1 MALPSREQN
10 DDGQGILIAD
20 PARGL
25 AKGEVDRLDGG
36 AQYRVHKNLRRR
48 TVVKLGKSNKALSL
62 LVKQTMTVE
71 AITTSMRSMGKGSWA
86 ILAGLL
92 ILLVGTIVFSYLG
105 WVSAAGT
112 DVPASGYVA
121 LALGVIFSLAVGFG
135 LMALVFYSSRAG
147 YDEPARL
154 VQEDDVTPGP
164 HP

>member
-1 MALPSREQN
+1 
-10 DDGQGILIAD
+10 
-20 PARGL
+20 
-25 AKGEVDRLDGG
+25 
-36 AQYRVHKNLRRR
+36 
-48 TVVKLGKSNKALSL
+48 VKLGINLHQAAPKTTKALRL

-86 ILAGLL
+86 ILAVLL
-92 ILLVGTIVFSYLG
+92 ILLVSTIVFSYLG

-112 DVPASGYVA
+112 DLPASGYVA

-154 VQEDDVTPGP
+154 VQEDDVTPGS